1 MKEQKAAAAAPHA
14 AAVVH
19 HVAPVAP
26 PPPAAPVAP
35 PATSDSSPKNSG
47 LLPSD
52 VIDRLSGMIESAC
65 KKCVK
70 LPPPPPAA
78 VDEAAWHMRGNQSM
92 LHKYVNLAMS
102 DDING
107 FMNFPTVA
115 AFAVIASAQ
124 QSAGVTGSVGE
135 IGVHH
140 GRSFILSALL
150 SAPAERLWMLDLF
163 QELQR
168 LNVDHSGSGSFHAVA
183 RNLEKVGLDI
193 KDVAV
198 VTSSSLDVTNAAFCE
213 AQLPLFRWF
222 SVDGGHTDAITRYDM
237 HLGACH
243 LAQGGVLV
251 VDDIFN
257 NLFLGVTEGIFNFV
271 SLNRDRVAP
280 FFIITG
286 KIYMTTPSHHQRYL
300 SAVANWFESRYGA
313 YQDPE
318 KAVIAGWNV
327 LSHSVPVHAD
337 IVSEPGREARVNSE
351 LDEILARAYAF
362 EQSSARRDPAKAAP
376 KSK

>member
-1 MKEQKAAAAAPHA
+1 
-14 AAVVH
+14 
-19 HVAPVAP
+19 
-26 PPPAAPVAP
+26 
-35 PATSDSSPKNSG
+35 
-47 LLPSD
+47 
-52 VIDRLSGMIESAC
+52 MIASAC
-65 KKCVK
+65 TTCVK
-70 LPPPPPAA
+70 LSPPPPAA
-78 VDEAAWHMRGNQSM
+78 VAEAAWRMRGNQSM

-150 SAPAERLWMLDLF
+150 SAPDERLWMLDLF

-193 KDVAV
+193 ADVAV

-271 SLNRDRVAP
+271 ALNRDRVAP

-300 SAVANWFESRYGA
+300 SAVADWFESRYGA

-337 IVSEPGREARVNSE
+337 IVSEPSREARVNSE

-362 EQSSARRDPAKAAP
+362 ERSAAHRAPAAAKP
-376 KSK
+376 AAKTK